1 MRDRLDLLQPQCCRS
16 RHQPVYPEVYLMDN
30 SIALV
35 ILSWMTVLSSL
46 AKYTPAMIMSV
57 MMSLYFASELMT
69 SYGLVQ
75 EKFYREDQSDS
86 ESDTEEDYSDLPP
99 LIPISEVYNT
109 DLKSRFK
116 RNQDVLAQLR
126 AVEAEVA
133 ARNTERARDAQ
144 LKAERDYEAAVK
156 AEEEAVQMLNN
167 LGQTI
172 LNG

>member
-1 MRDRLDLLQPQCCRS
+1 
-16 RHQPVYPEVYLMDN
+16 MDN

-35 ILSWMTVLSSL
+35 ILSWVTVLSSL
-46 AKYTPAMIMSV
+46 AKYTPAMIMSAMLSV
-57 MMSLYFASELMT
+57 YFASELMA

-75 EKFYREDQSDS
+75 EKFYRDDRSDS

-109 DLKSRFK
+109 DLRSRFNRD
-116 RNQDVLAQLR
+116 RNVLAQLR

-144 LKAERDYEAAVK
+144 LKAERDYEAALK
-156 AEEEAVQMLNN
+156 AEQDAVEMLNN
-167 LGQTI
+167 LGSAMRDMT
-172 LNG
+172 LKAEKGKGR